1 MVLVRQTEVFS
12 SWLRGLRDFEARAR
26 IVVRMQRLT
35 SGNAGDAKPVGDG
48 VMELRIHH
56 GPGYRVYFIRRE
68 QTVIVLL
75 CGGNKSTQTS
85 DIQRAKSLAAEVRT
99 QKEKPNGDPNDCL

>member
-1 MVLVRQTEVFS
+1 MILVRQTEVFS

-26 IVVRMQRLT
+26 IVVRMQRLA

-56 GPGYRVYFIRRE
+56 GPGYRVYFIHRE
-68 QTVIVLL
+68 QALIILL
-75 CGGNKSTQTS
+75 CGGDKTTQTS
-85 DIQRAKSLAAEVRT
+85 DIQRAKSLAAEVRAK
-99 QKEKPNGDPNDCL
+99 KEEPNDDPNNRI

>member
-1 MVLVRQTEVFS
+1 MVAVRQTEVFA
-12 SWLRGLRDFEARAR
+12 SWLRRLRDLEARAR
-26 IVVRMQRLT
+26 LVVRMQRLA

-56 GPGYRVYFIRRE
+56 GPGYRVYFIHRE
-68 QTVIVLL
+68 QALIVLL
-75 CGGNKSTQTS
+75 CGGDKSTQTS

-99 QKEKPNGDPNDCL
+99 QKEEPNGDPNDRL